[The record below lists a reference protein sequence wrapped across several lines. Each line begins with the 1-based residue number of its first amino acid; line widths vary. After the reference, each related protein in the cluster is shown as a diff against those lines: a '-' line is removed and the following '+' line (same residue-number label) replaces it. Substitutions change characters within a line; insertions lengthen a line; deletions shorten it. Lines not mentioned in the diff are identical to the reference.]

1 MLYYRLMAVWR
12 YSFLCTGLVLGVIRT
27 PCANRA
33 FQCPVR
39 ILPHKK
45 THPGDEFGA
54 HSRYGRAVV
63 LRGPS
68 DYVQLIVMTGGAI
81 N

>member
-33 FQCPVR
+33 LQCPVR

-45 THPGDEFGA
+45 THPGDKSLVPIADMDGLW
-54 HSRYGRAVV
+54 S
-63 LRGPS
+63 
-68 DYVQLIVMTGGAI
+68 YVARVIMCS
-81 N
+81 